1 MQHTARLLIRLQLR
15 KPGRRRELE
24 RPPSR
29 YMWRGRQNCRAKQT
43 HFHGNLAQSNY
54 LGRTEVCR
62 LRTEKKVELD
72 ENPAVTAEKLD

>member
-1 MQHTARLLIRLQLR
+1 MQHTARLLIRLQVR

-29 YMWRGRQNCRAKQT
+29 YMWRGRQNWRTKQT
-43 HFHGNLAQSNY
+43 HFLGNLAQSNY

-62 LRTEKKVELD
+62 LRAEKKVELR